1 MNKPFKHS
9 KTPKNLVIVLS
20 ILSLLVF
27 LQFIAF
33 QSPYQFPWPLASYAP
48 ANETLMVMLRD
59 SVTFLPLKDLRFSD
73 KPTTGHTW
81 FMSSVND
88 TFEPNDSE
96 YLHFPSNSSK
106 GRMLCL
112 LSHHRYDGAANSYAF
127 AWPNALPHGATLL
140 PGLTY
145 VSETYYDYTN
155 LWHGLSALVPFV
167 GWHMRKGCAVPP
179 ARWVLFHWGELR
191 TEMGNWIKSIA
202 DLTIGKVNIET
213 FENIDGPVCFEEAV
227 VFRHNQGAIA
237 KMRLREV
244 YGRMKCKAREFC
256 KVDMEKIKSDKEVRM
271 TLLLRT
277 VSRSFKNETTVM
289 RIFEEECAKV
299 ENCRFMA
306 VKSENLTFCDQVRVL
321 SETDILATPHGAQ
334 MTNMIFMERPGSL
347 MEFYPTGWKEM
358 AGGGQYVFRWLAD
371 WAGMRHQGSWWDD
384 GGSACNGTS
393 PKLECFAS
401 FKDRQIGHDAA
412 YFSQWANKVILEMK
426 ENKRNASVALHSV
439 PAKATRS
446 CQCN

>member
-1 MNKPFKHS
+1 
-9 KTPKNLVIVLS
+9 
-20 ILSLLVF
+20 
-27 LQFIAF
+27 
-33 QSPYQFPWPLASYAP
+33 
-48 ANETLMVMLRD
+48 
-59 SVTFLPLKDLRFSD
+59 
-73 KPTTGHTW
+73 
-81 FMSSVND
+81 
-88 TFEPNDSE
+88 
-96 YLHFPSNSSK
+96 
-106 GRMLCL
+106 
-112 LSHHRYDGAANSYAF
+112 
-127 AWPNALPHGATLL
+127 
-140 PGLTY
+140 
-145 VSETYYDYTN
+145 
-155 LWHGLSALVPFV
+155 
-167 GWHMRKGCAVPP
+167 
-179 ARWVLFHWGELR
+179 
-191 TEMGNWIKSIA
+191 MGNWIKSIA

-439 PAKATRS
+439 PAQATRS